1 MVNKELFKKQL
12 RLIEIEIFSYCNRK
26 CWFCPNS
33 FIDRISD
40 NKIMA
45 EETYLDLLSQLQQI
59 DYSGELTYSRY
70 NEPTA
75 KSLPPATGLNAYIA
89 ALSLL
94 YNGEATSMKDDVI
107 VEYILVP

>member
-75 KSLPPATGLNAYIA
+75 KKDLFLKRVAQARKMLPN
-89 ALSLL
+89 
-94 YNGEATSMKDDVI
+94 VI
-107 VEYILVP
+107 LRTNTNINITFNLCRLR